1 MYGGVLP
8 GGGTSLVVEWDFEI
22 LPGFLLLPV
31 TLPQPRPLGHSM
43 LWLRGKND
51 TAECTEQKSPF
62 LAFMFQKPEAGKS
75 QEDIFFSLL

>member
-22 LPGFLLLPV
+22 LPGFPLLPV

-43 LWLRGKND
+43 LWLRGKDD